1 MENTALYT
9 PVAVA
14 MIIAAILSIVFVV
27 LARYVGPRREDKEKL
42 DTYECGVPEIGTARS
57 RVSVKFYMVAI
68 LFILFDI
75 EVVFLFPW
83 AVVYRD
89 FIQAQ
94 AGLFIFSEMMI
105 FTFVLFLGWLYALKR
120 GALEWK

>member
-1 MENTALYT
+1 MAEYI
-9 PVAVA
+9 PVLVA
-14 MIIAAILSIVFVV
+14 ATIAIVFSILFVV
-27 LARYVGPRREDKEKL
+27 LARYFGPRKIEAEKL
-42 DTYECGVPEIGTARS
+42 DVYECGVPIIGSARQ

-89 FIQAQ
+89 YIQAG
-94 AGLFIFSEMMI
+94 AGLFIFAEMMV
-105 FTFVLFLGWLYALKR
+105 FTFILFLGWIYALKR
-120 GALEWK
+120 GALKWEN